1 MNIVDT
7 DVLIQFL
14 RGNPSALDFI
24 KKILEQERI
33 IHTTI
38 YNVGELYKGVYE
50 SINPAKTE
58 REVNDF
64 LDDCDIIYP
73 DLESQKIWA
82 QITTELKKTYGKQF
96 MKDIGDIDQLIAS
109 IVLARKDKLITRN
122 IKHYNK
128 IRGLEI
134 ENWEKK
140 K

>member
-14 RGNPSALDFI
+14 RGNASALDFI
-24 KKILEQERI
+24 KKMLEQEGI
-33 IHTTI
+33 IRTTI
-38 YNVGELYKGVYE
+38 YNVGELYKGIYE
-50 SINPAKTE
+50 STNPAKTE
-58 REVNDF
+58 REVND
-64 LDDCDIIYP
+64 LIDDCEIVYP
-73 DLESQKIWA
+73 NLESQKIWA
-82 QITTELKKTYGKQF
+82 QITTELKKNYGKQF

-109 IVLARKDKLITRN
+109 IVLSRKERLITRN